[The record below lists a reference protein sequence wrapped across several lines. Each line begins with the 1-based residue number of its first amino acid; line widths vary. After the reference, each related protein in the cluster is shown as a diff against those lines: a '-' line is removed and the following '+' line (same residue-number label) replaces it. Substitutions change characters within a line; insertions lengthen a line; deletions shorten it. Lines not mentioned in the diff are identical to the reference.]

1 MSGHVVDRARVA
13 LLAVSHAVDDIYQGA
28 VPALLPFFIADR
40 HYSYAAA
47 TGLTFAATVLSS
59 VIQPVFG
66 ALTDRHNLRW
76 LVPAGLTVA
85 GAGIGLS
92 GLATSYSLTW
102 LAIALSGVGVA
113 AFHPEAA
120 RAARAASGD
129 SQQAMSVFSVGGNA
143 GFAIGP
149 LFVTA
154 VLAATGT
161 RGIPFLAVPA
171 LITGVAVYAV
181 LRRSGHRPAS
191 RKPSGHQAGARDDWP
206 GFALLTSA
214 VIVRSIFFFG
224 LSSLLALYVGTGL
237 HGGRQLGEAALTTML
252 VAGAVGTIT
261 GGRLADRFGRL
272 PVIRASFAV
281 TALGLPAIV
290 LTGLPW
296 IFLPIALTG
305 FALNQSFSLT
315 VTLGQDYLPTRIG
328 TSSGVTLG
336 CRIQKGATVCRKF
349 PPVPASARATNA
361 RNSSGVYARRMD
373 WRPSSTFTLGKHS
386 GATALNSASGT
397 RWRTRSRITNRRQ
410 VRPTFRIIST
420 NSSSRR

>member
-1 MSGHVVDRARVA
+1 MSERAVDRAGLA

-28 VPALLPFFIADR
+28 VPALLPFFIAGR

-59 VIQPVFG
+59 VIQPFFG
-66 ALTDRHNLRW
+66 ALTDRRDLRW
-76 LVPAGLTVA
+76 LVPAGLTLA

-92 GLATSYSLTW
+92 GLATSYRLTW

-120 RAARAASGD
+120 RAARVASGD

-149 LFVTA
+149 LFVAA

-161 RGIPFLAVPA
+161 RGTPFLAVPA
-171 LITGVAVYAV
+171 VITGVAVYVA
-181 LRRSGHRPAS
+181 LGRNGAPATS
-191 RKPSGHQAGARDDWP
+191 QQPGTHHAGARDDWP

-237 HGGRQLGEAALTTML
+237 HGGRQLGEAALATML
-252 VAGAVGTIT
+252 AAGAAGTIT

-272 PVIRASFAV
+272 AVIRASFAV

-296 IFLPIALTG
+296 VFAPIALTG

-336 CRIQKGATVCRKF
+336 LAISIGGLLTPALGALADATSLHLAITVLVAF
-349 PPVPASARATNA
+349 PLTGLALALRLRRPRSPAAGTPP
-361 RNSSGVYARRMD
+361 GV
-373 WRPSSTFTLGKHS
+373 PSSDPAAPL
-386 GATALNSASGT
+386 
-397 RWRTRSRITNRRQ
+397 
-410 VRPTFRIIST
+410 
-420 NSSSRR
+420 

>member
-1 MSGHVVDRARVA
+1 MDRARVA
-13 LLAVSHAVDDIYQGA
+13 LLAGSHAVDDIYQGA

-47 TGLTFAATVLSS
+47 TGLTFAATALSS
-59 VIQPVFG
+59 VIQPAFG

-76 LVPAGLTVA
+76 LVPVGVTIAGV
-85 GAGIGLS
+85 GIGLS
-92 GLATSYSLTW
+92 GLAASYPLTW
-102 LAIALSGVGVA
+102 LAMALSGIGVA

-129 SQQAMSVFSVGGNA
+129 SQQAMSVFAVGGNA
-143 GFAIGP
+143 GFAAGP

-161 RGIPFLAVPA
+161 RGTLFLAVPA
-171 LITGVAVYAV
+171 VLTGVAVYLV
-181 LRRSGHRPAS
+181 LRRGGHTAVR
-191 RKPSGHQAGARDDWP
+191 RQPSGRQADVRDDWP

-237 HGGRQLGEAALTTML
+237 GGGRQLGEAALTIML
-252 VAGAVGTIT
+252 AAGAAGTVT

-281 TALGLPAIV
+281 TVLGLVAIV

-296 IFLPIALTG
+296 VFLAIALTG
-305 FALNQSFSLT
+305 FAMNQSFSLT
-315 VTLGQDYLPTRIG
+315 VTLGQDSLPTRIG

-336 CRIQKGATVCRKF
+336 LAISVGGLLTPVLGALADVTSLHLAV
-349 PPVPASARATNA
+349 
-361 RNSSGVYARRMD
+361 
-373 WRPSSTFTLGKHS
+373 
-386 GATALNSASGT
+386 TALGVFPVAGLALALRLRRPRSAAAAGTPPGAPPPCNSAP
-397 RWRTRSRITNRRQ
+397 
-410 VRPTFRIIST
+410 RP
-420 NSSSRR
+420 

>member
-336 CRIQKGATVCRKF
+336 LAISIGGLLTPVLGALADATSLDLAITVLVAF
-349 PPVPASARATNA
+349 PLAGLALALRLRRPHSPAAGTPPSVP
-361 RNSSGVYARRMD
+361 
-373 WRPSSTFTLGKHS
+373 PC
-386 GATALNSASGT
+386 NSAP
-397 RWRTRSRITNRRQ
+397 RL
-410 VRPTFRIIST
+410 
-420 NSSSRR
+420 

>member
-1 MSGHVVDRARVA
+1 MSGRAVDRARVG
-13 LLAVSHAVDDIYQGA
+13 LLAASHAVDDIYQGA

-66 ALTDRHNLRW
+66 VLTDHHNLRW

-92 GLATSYSLTW
+92 GLAGSYPLTW
-102 LAIALSGVGVA
+102 LAIALSGIGVA

-143 GFAIGP
+143 GFAVGP
-149 LFVTA
+149 LFVA
-154 VLAATGT
+154 VVLAAVGPRGT
-161 RGIPFLAVPA
+161 VFLAVPA
-171 LITGVAVYAV
+171 VLTGMTVYLV
-181 LRRSGHRPAS
+181 LRRSSHPVAGQPGGRPVDA
-191 RKPSGHQAGARDDWP
+191 QDDWH

-237 HGGRQLGEAALTTML
+237 HGGRQLGEAALTIML
-252 VAGAVGTIT
+252 AAGAAGTVT
-261 GGRLADRFGRL
+261 GGRLADKYGRL

-281 TALGLPAIV
+281 TALGLAAIV
-290 LTGLPW
+290 LTRLPW
-296 IFLPIALTG
+296 ILLPIAFTG

-336 CRIQKGATVCRKF
+336 LAISVGGLFTPALGALADATSLRLAVTALVAF
-349 PPVPASARATNA
+349 PLIGLTLALRLRRPRSLTADDTP
-361 RNSSGVYARRMD
+361 SGV
-373 WRPSSTFTLGKHS
+373 PPCNSTPRL
-386 GATALNSASGT
+386 
-397 RWRTRSRITNRRQ
+397 
-410 VRPTFRIIST
+410 
-420 NSSSRR
+420 

>member
-1 MSGHVVDRARVA
+1 MSGRAVDRARVA
-13 LLAVSHAVDDIYQGA
+13 LLAGSHAVDDIYQGA
-28 VPALLPFFIADR
+28 VPALLPFFIAER

-47 TGLTFAATVLSS
+47 TGLTFAATALSS
-59 VIQPVFG
+59 VVQPVFG

-76 LVPAGLTVA
+76 LVPAGLAVA
-85 GAGIGLS
+85 GTGVALS
-92 GLATSYSLTW
+92 GLAASYPLTW
-102 LAIALSGVGVA
+102 LAIALSGIGVA

-143 GFAIGP
+143 GFAVAP
-149 LFVTA
+149 VFVTA

-161 RGIPFLAVPA
+161 RGTLFLAVPA
-171 LITGVAVYAV
+171 VTTGVAVYLA
-181 LRRSGHRPAS
+181 LRRSGHPAVSGQPGGRPADT
-191 RKPSGHQAGARDDWP
+191 RDDWP

-224 LSSLLALYVGTGL
+224 LTSLLALYIDTGL

-252 VAGAVGTIT
+252 AAGAVGTIT
-261 GGRLADRFGRL
+261 GGWLADRFRRL

-281 TALGLPAIV
+281 TGLGLLAIV

-296 IFLPIALTG
+296 VFLAIALTG

-336 CRIQKGATVCRKF
+336 LAISVGGLVTPALGAL
-349 PPVPASARATNA
+349 ADATSLHLA
-361 RNSSGVYARRMD
+361 I
-373 WRPSSTFTLGKHS
+373 
-386 GATALNSASGT
+386 TALAAFPLAGLALALRLRRPHSSAAAGEPPGAPPCNSAP
-397 RWRTRSRITNRRQ
+397 RL
-410 VRPTFRIIST
+410 
-420 NSSSRR
+420 

>member
-1 MSGHVVDRARVA
+1 MTTNGSDGRLRAPVDRARVG
-13 LLAVSHAVDDIYQGA
+13 LLAASHAVDDIYQGA
-28 VPALLPFFIADR
+28 VPALLPFFIAGR

-47 TGLTFAATVLSS
+47 TGLTFAATALSS

-85 GAGIGLS
+85 GVGIGLS
-92 GLATSYSLTW
+92 GLAASYPLTW

-149 LFVTA
+149 LFVVA

-161 RGIPFLAVPA
+161 RGTPLLALPA
-171 LITGVAVYAV
+171 LVTGTAVHAV
-181 LRRSGHRPAS
+181 LRHGGHS
-191 RKPSGHQAGARDDWP
+191 VSSKPGGRRAGGQDDWA

-214 VIVRSIFFFG
+214 VIVRSVFFFG

-252 VAGAVGTIT
+252 IAGAIGTIT

-272 PVIRASFAV
+272 PVIRGSFAV
-281 TALGLPAIV
+281 TAAGLAAIV
-290 LTGLPW
+290 LAGLPW
-296 IFLPIALTG
+296 VFGAIALTG

-336 CRIQKGATVCRKF
+336 LAISIGGLVTPALGALADATSLHLAVTVLAAFPLIGLALALRLRRPRRKST
-349 PPVPASARATNA
+349 PP
-361 RNSSGVYARRMD
+361 GVA
-373 WRPSSTFTLGKHS
+373 PC
-386 GATALNSASGT
+386 NSAPC
-397 RWRTRSRITNRRQ
+397 I
-410 VRPTFRIIST
+410 
-420 NSSSRR
+420 